1 MRGKAEEFNCKRPRR
16 LRLNPIDEVDA
27 VLHQRPIAPPC
38 FEIEDQ
44 SFLAAF
50 HRDSPK
56 AGIMDA
62 LTIIN
67 KLSIGRL
74 KWFDS
79 TLLGHLR
86 RIASFDG
93 HFPHLIISAAIGS
106 EVNPPTIFRPAR
118 QHISGTLRCDPARQP
133 AFHPEYIDVGVTFSV
148 RVESKLLP
156 LGRPARRANFS
167 STKGS

>member
-27 VLHQRPIAPPC
+27 VLHQRPIPPPC

-79 TLLGHLR
+79 TLLRHLH

-93 HFPHLIISAAIGS
+93 HFPHLIVSAAIGS
-106 EVNPPTIFRPAR
+106 EVNPPSIVGPAW
-118 QHISGTLRCDPARQP
+118 QHISGTLRCDAARQP
-133 AFHPEYIDVGVTFSV
+133 AFHTEYIDVRVTFRV
-148 RVESKLLP
+148 RVASNLP
-156 LGRPARRANFS
+156 PIGLPG
-167 STKGS
+167 